1 MQKYFPVFD
10 SLKPGRTHR
19 LVFLK
24 SLFTFLLILDIIF
37 ARVVAFARRCLDDSQ
52 FKSRKQ
58 HHTAKRI
65 YDQLVAERGFSGG
78 ETTVPMAAKTPQRN
92 SVSRKAQDGPRR
104 GYFFRRGLSFIVL
117 VQWFPQYIRISS
129 ATLVWWTGK
138 KKRHPIYRTEI
149 PRSLLVFPGEI
160 CYYGKQRRP
169 LFCFRQPTRFPRP
182 CPSSRAFLFWKEPCD
197 FL

>member
-78 ETTVPMAAKTPQRN
+78 ETTVPTAAIMPRRN
-92 SVSRKAQDGPRR
+92 SVSLKAQDGPRR
-104 GYFFRRGLSFIVL
+104 GFFPARAVFYYVGSVVPAVCKDQLRHLGLVDREEEVPSHL
-117 VQWFPQYIRISS
+117 SYRNSPFP
-129 ATLVWWTGK
+129 A
-138 KKRHPIYRTEI
+138 
-149 PRSLLVFPGEI
+149 
-160 CYYGKQRRP
+160 
-169 LFCFRQPTRFPRP
+169 CF
-182 CPSSRAFLFWKEPCD
+182 SW
-197 FL
+197 